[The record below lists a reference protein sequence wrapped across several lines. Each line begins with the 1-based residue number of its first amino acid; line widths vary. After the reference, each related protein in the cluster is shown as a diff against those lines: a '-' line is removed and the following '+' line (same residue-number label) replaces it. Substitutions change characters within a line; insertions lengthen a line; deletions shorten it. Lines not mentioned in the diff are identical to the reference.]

1 MGGRDQSERPVAIS
15 WNGWS
20 QSPGARTQGPGRN
33 GRINSSFIPPRGFIA
48 VAMDLAMMSSAQR
61 HGELVADLAPE
72 HPTLCEARQ
81 QTPGRVLF
89 SNRKLLQWINDDYV

>member
-1 MGGRDQSERPVAIS
+1 M
-15 WNGWS
+15 
-20 QSPGARTQGPGRN
+20 
-33 GRINSSFIPPRGFIA
+33 
-48 VAMDLAMMSSAQR
+48 AMDLAMMSSAQR